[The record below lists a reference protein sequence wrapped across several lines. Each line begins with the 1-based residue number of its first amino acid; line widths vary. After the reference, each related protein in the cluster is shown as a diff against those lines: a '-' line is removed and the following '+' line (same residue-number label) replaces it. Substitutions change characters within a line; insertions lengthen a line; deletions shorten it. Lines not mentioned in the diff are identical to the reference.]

1 MRGKNVTVPHA
12 SVTSASSSP
21 SSPCVR
27 HSRAISSRRA
37 RAIQRAQSHVPS
49 PSRTRARRFPPNQ
62 RVKTSTHALRH
73 HTHLHIR
80 PPALHGGRA
89 VRKCIIRAVGGGFRR
104 HGLAQVR
111 AHDHARRDEAWSS
124 RCDCDLGR
132 PFALGA
138 ARTSVRN
145 RAWRCAE
152 GGVWNCTK
160 VQSAR
165 REASRARRR
174 GGHVDRVRDILG

>member
-1 MRGKNVTVPHA
+1 MRGKNTTVPHA

-62 RVKTSTHALRH
+62 RVETSTHALRH

-89 VRKCIIRAVGGGFRR
+89 VRKCVICAVGGGFRR

-111 AHDHARRDEAWSS
+111 AHDDARRDEGAVVEVRLRPGASFCA
-124 RCDCDLGR
+124 RC
-132 PFALGA
+132 GA
-138 ARTSVRN
+138 DE
-145 RAWRCAE
+145 CAE
-152 GGVWNCTK
+152 PRVAVCGGGEWNCTK